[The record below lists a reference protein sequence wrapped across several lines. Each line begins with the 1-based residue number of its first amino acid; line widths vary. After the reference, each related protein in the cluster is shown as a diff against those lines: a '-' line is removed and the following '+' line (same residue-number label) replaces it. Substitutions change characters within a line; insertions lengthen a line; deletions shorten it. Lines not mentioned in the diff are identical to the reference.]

1 MDNRL
6 RIIRRNTEIKLCSVL
21 FLLLVPFLLM
31 AQIDTSEN
39 AAKFSELSFEAL
51 MNISIS
57 TASKKIEKVSEA
69 PATVYVIT
77 QEDIKLRG
85 YVFIKDV
92 LRDLPGMETIENYFS
107 EQGTLVP
114 VRGV

>member
-1 MDNRL
+1 MVNKT
-6 RIIRRNTEIKLCSVL
+6 NKLFFIT
-21 FLLLVPFLLM
+21 FLSFIPFLLR
-31 AQIDTSEN
+31 AQIDTSDN
-39 AAKFSELSFEAL
+39 AAKFSQLSFEDL

-77 QEDIKLRG
+77 QEDIKQRG
-85 YVFIKDV
+85 YVFLKDV
-92 LRDLPGMETIENYFS
+92 LRDLPGMETIENYYS
-107 EQGTLVP
+107 EQGTLIP